1 MWGEKPLAERNR
13 EEAMTL
19 AIRLLQTAALF
30 DSATGQARPED
41 DIYPTLAILTGEGYH
56 FLNNNETAKIFETS
70 TKRS

>member
-1 MWGEKPLAERNR
+1 
-13 EEAMTL
+13 L